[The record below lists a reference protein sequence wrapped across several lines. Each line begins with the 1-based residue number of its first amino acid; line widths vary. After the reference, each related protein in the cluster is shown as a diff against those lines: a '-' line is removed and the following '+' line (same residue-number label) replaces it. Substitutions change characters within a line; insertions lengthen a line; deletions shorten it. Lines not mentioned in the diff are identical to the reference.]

1 MSDNERETDAELLAE
16 RAAGARRRTEET
28 LSETCVPE
36 PFRDFFRKTAEFM
49 LSVRKPEENETLSE
63 LSALNLSMYADILP
77 DHYDM
82 SYANPEYAAD
92 RLGEAYGPLLAAVYA
107 ELRGL
112 IPAVYEDDTEGQAV
126 LFELYLEL
134 YSEFEEEPPKAETV
148 RRIFGDYIRDYAES
162 YLMERIRAQVD
173 PAKNFAVRIIERS
186 DPADL
191 RYLYSYGE
199 YVSKETLETARFIGS
214 LPEEE
219 IARAAGTFTEG
230 YRLGFVHAH
239 KDLSKKGT
247 VQLVY
252 ELGFERIMKR
262 AVENFRG
269 MSLETTAER
278 APVRLISRGP
288 NRHNG
293 YTGAV
298 PNLQFDYD
306 HREDLALVLDERFI
320 SMRKRLQQECF
331 EAVRQLA
338 RRHAG
343 PAVQEAFGREPFEP
357 AAHAHAI
364 RMSEA
369 QLPAF
374 IDMKTELRAITQR
387 YIPGNERSFTI
398 MDFPVPDVGPRFPE
412 IFEDTLRVN
421 TLDSEKYGE
430 IQQYLIDALDKGSYV
445 KVTGRN
451 GNETDLVI
459 ALHELSDPDTQT
471 NFENCVADVNIPVGE
486 VFTSPRLRGTGGLL
500 HVRRVF
506 LEGYEFRDLKI
517 TLRDGYIESADC
529 GNFED
534 PEENRRYIDENIL
547 FHHPTLTIGE
557 FAIGTNTTAYV
568 MARKYGI
575 EAKMPILIAE
585 KTGPHFAMGDT
596 CYSFEEDNRV
606 FNPDG
611 KEIIARD
618 NEHTLV
624 RKTDPSKAYYG
635 CHTDIT
641 IPYDELGGI
650 TVLTEDGEKIELIR
664 DGRFVL
670 PGTEVLNTPLDEAAA
685 KES

>member
-1 MSDNERETDAELLAE
+1 MDMNEMEQGTDEEFLRE
-16 RAAGARRRTEET
+16 RAAGARSRTREILEET
-28 LSETCVPE
+28 SVPE
-36 PFRDFFRKTAEFM
+36 PFRDFFRRTARFM
-49 LSVRKPEENETLSE
+49 LTVRKPAGNETHAE
-63 LSALNLSMYADILP
+63 LRELNHAMYADILP
-77 DHYDM
+77 DSYGS
-82 SYANPEYAAD
+82 SYANPEYAAEK
-92 RLGEAYGPLLAAVYA
+92 LGGEYGPLLSAVYA
-107 ELRGL
+107 EIRGL

-126 LFELYLEL
+126 LFELFLEL

-148 RRIFGDYIRDYAES
+148 RRIFGDYIRDYAEP

-173 PAKNFAVRIIERS
+173 PAKNFAVRIIEGS
-186 DPADL
+186 DPSDL
-191 RYLYSYGE
+191 RYLYSYSE
-199 YVSKETLETARFIGS
+199 YVSEETLETARFIGS

-230 YRLGFVHAH
+230 YRMGFVHAH
-239 KDLSKKGT
+239 KDLSKKKT

-262 AVENFRG
+262 AVQNFREMG
-269 MSLETTAER
+269 LETTAER

-331 EAVRQLA
+331 ESVKQLA

-343 PAVQEAFGREPFEP
+343 PAVQEAFGREPFVPES
-357 AAHAHAI
+357 HAHAI
-364 RMSEA
+364 RMSTA
-369 QLPAF
+369 QLPAY
-374 IDMKTELRAITQR
+374 IDLKTELRTITQR

-398 MDFPVPDVGPRFPE
+398 MDFPVPEVGPRFPE

-421 TLDSEKYGE
+421 TLDSEEYGR
-430 IQQYLIDALDKGSYV
+430 IQQYLIDALDQGDYV
-445 KVTGRN
+445 KVNGRA

-459 ALHELSDPDTQT
+459 ALHELDDPDTQT
-471 NFENCVADVNIPVGE
+471 DFENCVADVNIPVGE
-486 VFTSPRLRGTGGLL
+486 VFTSPRLRGTSGLL
-500 HVRRVF
+500 HVKRVF
-506 LEGYEFRDLKI
+506 LEGYEFRDLRI
-517 TLRDGYIESADC
+517 TLKDGYIDSADC

-606 FNPDG
+606 YNPDG

-641 IPYDELGGI
+641 IPYDELGSI
-650 TVLTEDGEKIELIR
+650 TVLRRDGGETVLIR

-670 PGTEVLNTPLDEAAA
+670 PGTEPLNEPLDAQ
-685 KES
+685 ES